1 MKILVIC
8 QHYYPEPF
16 RIPDI
21 CEELVRR
28 GHEVTVVTG
37 IPNYPEGV
45 IYEGYEHKHNHKEKY
60 HGVDINRCLTIP
72 RKTGAIYRFLNY
84 YSFAFSSS
92 KFVSTLPDDFDI
104 VFVNQLSPVIMA
116 KAGLAYAKKHKKPIL
131 LYCLDLWPES
141 LVAGGVNR
149 KSPLYKYFSR
159 VSKRIYSS
167 VDKILVTSK
176 MFADYMTT
184 HFKIEKEKISHL
196 PQYAENLFDS
206 VVSNKKSDESEYNFL
221 FAGNLGAIQSIDTII
236 EAAALLKNSEHNIKF
251 HIVGSGSD
259 LDNLKALANSK
270 GLSNV
275 IFYGRKP
282 LEEMPHYYAFAD
294 AMLITLKNDPII
306 NLTLPG
312 KLQSYMAAGKPVI
325 GAIDGE
331 TRKVIDEAQC
341 GFCGDAESAKQ
352 LADNIIRFI
361 LSDNKAQMGKNSR
374 DYYEKFFTEDRFIES
389 LIGELEA
396 VRRQKNENTG
406 V

>member
-28 GHEVTVVTG
+28 GHQVTVATG
-37 IPNYPEGV
+37 VPNYPEGV
-45 IYEGYEHKHNHKEKY
+45 IYKGYENKKNRKEMRN
-60 HGVDINRCLTIP
+60 GVDVNRCETIP
-72 RKTGAIYRFLNY
+72 RKTGTIYRFLNY
-84 YSFAFSSS
+84 YSYAFSSTR
-92 KFVSTLPDDFDI
+92 FVNKLDDSYD
-104 VFVNQLSPVIMA
+104 VVVVNQLSPVMMA
-116 KAGLAYAKKHKKPIL
+116 YAGLKYAKKYKKPVL

-141 LVAGGVNR
+141 LVAGGISR
-149 KSPLYKYFSR
+149 KSPIYKYFFR

-167 VDKILVTSK
+167 VDKILVTSQ
-176 MFADYMTT
+176 MFADYMKE
-184 HFKIEKEKISHL
+184 HFGIEKEKIGHL

-206 VVSNKKSDESEYNFL
+206 VSASKKSDSKEYNFV

-236 EAAALLKNSEHNIKF
+236 KAAALLKSSEHKIKW

-259 LDNLKALANSK
+259 FEHLQTMAHSK
-270 GLSNV
+270 GLDNV

-282 LEEMPHYYAFAD
+282 LEDMPKYYALAD

-306 NLTLPG
+306 SLTLPG

-331 TRKVIDEAQC
+331 TKKVIEEARC
-341 GFCGDAESAKQ
+341 GYCAQAESPEA
-352 LADNIIRFI
+352 LAENICRFI
-361 LSDNKAQMGKNSR
+361 NSNEKEQMGKNAR
-374 DYYEKFFTEDRFIES
+374 KYYEKYFTEERFIEN
-389 LIGELEA
+389 LISELEN
-396 VRRQKNENTG
+396 VRRQKR
-406 V
+406 